1 MVHRDKGASC
11 FAPSVPKVGKKVK
24 RDSATGKLEGSG
36 FAFCLNKAQLIK
48 WIETVITS
56 RSVPTSCFT
65 SPRDY
70 RWESR
75 RRSGWC
81 NFSASSPSSS
91 STVAFS
97 ASNAS
102 TSRTRAFRFTTRYI
116 DDILAMA
123 NKFIEHLLS
132 ARDVYEGVQGIYRE
146 CLVLT
151 TEQEKTDGEVT
162 YLDLEIYKHTDL
174 NHHTTVYNKKLHPPL
189 DKIKHISYPHIE
201 SFISRTAKYG
211 VMSSQL
217 VRYARLCSRKESFVF
232 HTRALLTTLLEKQ
245 YRFEKLSH
253 TVRAF
258 IFKHPY
264 LFACR
269 SPEGLAPSPSPALRD
284 STRRSTRAGAR

>member
-1 MVHRDKGASC
+1 MGVAPAVWMVQFFCFLAELKFHRR
-11 FAPSVPKVGKKVK
+11 VLRLK
-24 RDSATGKLEGSG
+24 RFD
-36 FAFCLNKAQLIK
+36 
-48 WIETVITS
+48 ITS
-56 RSVPTSCFT
+56 
-65 SPRDY
+65 
-70 RWESR
+70 
-75 RRSGWC
+75 
-81 NFSASSPSSS
+81 
-91 STVAFS
+91 
-97 ASNAS
+97 
-102 TSRTRAFRFTTRYI
+102 AFRFTTRYI

-132 ARDVYEGVQGIYRE
+132 ARDVYEGVRGIYRE

-245 YRFEKLSH
+245 YRFEKLAH

-269 SPEGLAPSPSPALRD
+269 SPEGLAIACLKGLDPKEFA
-284 STRRSTRAGAR
+284 RRG

>member
-1 MVHRDKGASC
+1 MHADKGASC
-11 FAPSVPKVGKKVK
+11 FAPSVPKDGKNVK
-24 RDSATGKLEGSG
+24 RDGGTGKLEKSG
-36 FAFCLNKAQLIK
+36 FAFCLTKAQLIK
-48 WIETVITS
+48 WIEAVISNTFVAIGTDLVLHQS
-56 RSVPTSCFT
+56 KGLPMGVAPAVWMVQFFCFLA
-65 SPRDY
+65 
-70 RWESR
+70 ELKFHR
-75 RRSGWC
+75 RVLRLKR
-81 NFSASSPSSS
+81 FDI
-91 STVAFS
+91 
-97 ASNAS
+97 
-102 TSRTRAFRFTTRYI
+102 TRAFRFTTRYI

-132 ARDVYEGVQGIYRE
+132 ARDVYEGVRGIYRE

-232 HTRALLTTLLEKQ
+232 HTRSLLTTLLEKQ
-245 YRFEKLSH
+245 YRFEKLSR

-269 SPEGLAPSPSPALRD
+269 SPEGLAIACLKGLDPKGSAH
-284 STRRSTRAGAR
+284 